1 VEKRSPSQQGG
12 TCPLSEIRVTTVSNA
27 AGTGPVTLTKQHA
40 AKVWVNMDGTGT
52 ISVRDSLNVT
62 SLTDIGTG
70 QYAVNISSSMA
81 NANYAIA
88 IGAKDNAYGNQNF
101 TGKPSNSTQTT
112 SLFRLLSYSGSDA
125 YQDNENYMASAHGD
139 LA

>member
-1 VEKRSPSQQGG
+1 MS
-12 TCPLSEIRVTTVSNA
+12 TITVTNIKATGETASRAVSGVA
-27 AGTGPVTLTKQHA
+27 AS
-40 AKVWVNMDGTGT
+40 WVNMDGTGT

-70 QYAVNISSSMA
+70 QYRVNVSSSMA
-81 NANYAIA
+81 NANYAVA

-101 TGKPSNSTQTT
+101 TGKQSNSTQTT
-112 SLFRLLSYSGSDA
+112 SLYALLSYSGSNA
-125 YQDNENYMASAHGD
+125 YEDNENYMASVHGD

>member
-1 VEKRSPSQQGG
+1 MSTLE
-12 TCPLSEIRVTTVSNA
+12 VSNLND
-27 AGTGPVTLTKQHA
+27 GTTTLATTYVTNGS

-52 ISVRDSLNVT
+52 ISIRDSLNVT
-62 SLTDIGTG
+62 SLTDTATG
-70 QYAVNISSSMA
+70 QYKVNISSSMA
-81 NANYAIA
+81 NASYAVA

-101 TGKPSNSTQTT
+101 TGKQSNSTLTT
-112 SLFRLLSYSGSDA
+112 SLFALLSYSGDNA

>member
-1 VEKRSPSQQGG
+1 MSTLEVSNLNDG
-12 TCPLSEIRVTTVSNA
+12 TTTVA
-27 AGTGPVTLTKQHA
+27 TTFVTNGS

>member
-1 VEKRSPSQQGG
+1 MSTLEVSNLNDG
-12 TCPLSEIRVTTVSNA
+12 TTTV
-27 AGTGPVTLTKQHA
+27 GTTFTTNGA

-52 ISVRDSLNVT
+52 ISIRDSLNVT
-62 SLTDIGTG
+62 SLTDTATG
-70 QYAVNISSSMA
+70 QYKVNISSSMA
-81 NANYAIA
+81 NASYAVA

-101 TGKPSNSTQTT
+101 TGKQSNSTLTT
-112 SLFRLLSYSGSDA
+112 SLFALLSYSGDNA